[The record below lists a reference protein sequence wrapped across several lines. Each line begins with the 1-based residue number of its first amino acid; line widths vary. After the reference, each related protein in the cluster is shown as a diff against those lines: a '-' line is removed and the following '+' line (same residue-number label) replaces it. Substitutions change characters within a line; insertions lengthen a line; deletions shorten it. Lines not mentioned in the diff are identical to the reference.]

1 MNQPIKNLFFW
12 TAGICFLFGTSCTS
26 PQKRVFHTPKF
37 QTAILLPHTP
47 SKNQGEWPAGWI
59 YATLAL
65 IESERIF
72 AGDSLELSE
81 TYLIRKYLEENASN
95 NLSVSAFSGNP
106 FSCLRLLEREGLI
119 TYQCYRSQ
127 PTISWT
133 DFRNLANKRN
143 LQVICD
149 TGFAYLPKTIG
160 LYGATYTPHDLMES
174 LFVRDNYIGFISDA
188 SLPLGQ
194 QVQCTFPGDKQKE
207 SYFNLSQAS
216 LLRIIEQALHKGH
229 TLVWMGDTTETCY
242 SGKAGYAY
250 WPADSDNSQQARMQ
264 ELSDK
269 KTTPDHCMQIIGK
282 AYIVNNSDEKNAK
295 RGDAYYICK
304 NSAGSNSTGN
314 GFFYLSAD
322 YIKMKTVAL
331 YRHR

>member
-1 MNQPIKNLFFW
+1 MNSHTRILVYLAAVICLLPGAGCKN
-12 TAGICFLFGTSCTS
+12 
-26 PQKRVFHTPKF
+26 PQTRAFSTPKF

-47 SKNQGEWPAGWI
+47 QKNQGEWPAGWI

-65 IESERIF
+65 IESERIS

-81 TYLIRKYLEENASN
+81 MFLIRKYLEENADSHPN
-95 NLSVSAFSGNP
+95 DTSFSGNP
-106 FSCLRLLEREGLI
+106 FSCLRLLERQGLI

-127 PTISWT
+127 PTINWT
-133 DFRNLANKRN
+133 DFRRLANKSN
-143 LQVICD
+143 LQIVCD

-160 LYGATYTPHDLMES
+160 LYGVSYTPHDLMES
-174 LFVRDNYIGFISDA
+174 LFVQNNYIGFISDA

-194 QVQCTFPGDKQKE
+194 QVECMFPGDRQE
-207 SYFNLSQAS
+207 ETYFNLSQAS
-216 LLRIIEQALHKGH
+216 LLRIIEQSLHKGH

-242 SGKAGYAY
+242 SGNAGYAY

-282 AYIVNNSDEKNAK
+282 TYIVNDPYEKNAK
-295 RGDAYYICK
+295 RGSTYYICK
-304 NSAGSNSTGN
+304 NSAGSNSANN
-314 GFFYLSAD
+314 GLFYLSAD